1 MIVALSDGKPESP
14 LFLKA
19 LYDGCAR
26 GRPLKKEGMADPL
39 QLFSLFVLALVAGTI
54 DAMAGGGGLLT
65 IPGLMATGLPP
76 ISVLA
81 TNKMS
86 AIFSPLSAA
95 YHFWRSGR
103 LPIAKLW
110 QPALLSMVGAAC
122 GAASLTFI
130 NPGVLKQLVPFFL
143 IAICGW
149 LLLSDDIGQ
158 KPGPARVKVSTLA
171 VTLVPLVGAYDGFFG
186 PGTGTFFAMGFV
198 GLGGLALDQATMQ
211 AKLYNFMSNLG
222 ALIFFLFTGHIVW
235 IIAIVMACG
244 MVAGGAIGA
253 RLVLRHGTRMIKP
266 LLIVTSLAMSARLL
280 WQNGTLAVLWK
291 AVAG

>member
-1 MIVALSDGKPESP
+1 MS
-14 LFLKA
+14 
-19 LYDGCAR
+19 
-26 GRPLKKEGMADPL
+26 DPL
-39 QLFSLFVLALVAGTI
+39 MLLGLFVLALVAGTI

-65 IPGLMATGLPP
+65 IPGLMATGISP
-76 ISVLA
+76 IAALA
-81 TNKMS
+81 TNKMQ
-86 AIFSPLSAA
+86 AIFSPLSAT

-103 LPIAKLW
+103 LDIRELW
-110 QPALLSMVGAAC
+110 KPALLSLAGAMGGAAC
-122 GAASLTFI
+122 LTFVD
-130 NPGVLKQLVPFFL
+130 PATLKQLVPFLL

-149 LLLSDDIGQ
+149 LLLSDDLG
-158 KPGPARVKVSTLA
+158 KTPGRARLGFA
-171 VTLVPLVGAYDGFFG
+171 AIAITLVPLVGFYDGFFG
-186 PGTGTFFAMGFV
+186 PGTGTFFALGLV

-266 LLIVTSLAMSARLL
+266 LLIVTSLAMSAKLL
-280 WQNGTLAVLWK
+280 WQNGTLALWWK
-291 AVAG
+291 LLTAS

>member
-1 MIVALSDGKPESP
+1 MT
-14 LFLKA
+14 
-19 LYDGCAR
+19 
-26 GRPLKKEGMADPL
+26 DPL
-39 QLFSLFVLALVAGTI
+39 QLFGLFVLALIAGTI

-95 YHFWRSGR
+95 YHFWKAGR
-103 LPIAKLW
+103 LDIVKLW
-110 QPALLSMVGAAC
+110 KPALLSGLGAAC

-130 NPGVLKQLVPFFL
+130 DPGLLKQLVPFFL

-149 LLLSDDIGQ
+149 LLLSEDLG
-158 KPGPARVKVSTLA
+158 KTEGPVRVKFAVLA
-171 VTLVPLVGAYDGFFG
+171 VSLVPLIGFYDGFFG
-186 PGTGTFFAMGFV
+186 PGTGTFFAMSMV
-198 GLGGLALDQATMQ
+198 GLAGLTLDQATVH
-211 AKLYNFMSNLG
+211 AKLFNFMSNLG

-235 IIAIVMACG
+235 IIAVVMACG
-244 MVAGGAIGA
+244 MVAGGALGA
-253 RLVLRHGTRMIKP
+253 RLVLRHGTALVKP
-266 LLIVTSLAMSARLL
+266 ILIVMSLAMSARLL
-280 WQNGTLAVLWK
+280 WQNGTLATLWN

>member
-1 MIVALSDGKPESP
+1 MV
-14 LFLKA
+14 
-19 LYDGCAR
+19 
-26 GRPLKKEGMADPL
+26 DPL
-39 QLFSLFVLALVAGTI
+39 QLLSLFVLALVAGTI

-95 YHFWRSGR
+95 VHFWRNGR
-103 LPIAKLW
+103 LDILKLW
-110 QPALLSMVGAAC
+110 KPALLSCLGAAC

-130 NPGVLKQLVPFFL
+130 DSSILKRLVPFFL

-149 LLLSDDIGQ
+149 LLISDDLG
-158 KPGPARVKVSTLA
+158 KAPGPARVKFSTLA
-171 VTLVPLVGAYDGFFG
+171 VTLVPLIGFYDGFFG
-186 PGTGTFFAMGFV
+186 PGTGTFFAMGLV
-198 GLGGLALDQATMQ
+198 GLAGLSLDAATVE

-244 MVAGGAIGA
+244 MVTGGAIGA

-266 LLIVTSLAMSARLL
+266 LLIVTSLAMSVRLL
-280 WQNGTLAVLWK
+280 WQNGTLALWWK
-291 AVAG
+291 SLGL